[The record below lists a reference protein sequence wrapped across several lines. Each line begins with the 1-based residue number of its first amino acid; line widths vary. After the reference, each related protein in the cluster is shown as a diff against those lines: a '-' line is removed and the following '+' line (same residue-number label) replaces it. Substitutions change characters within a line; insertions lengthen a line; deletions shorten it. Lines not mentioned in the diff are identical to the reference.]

1 MTILLTY
8 DLGGTSLRYGL
19 YSTSERQLLM
29 RQVCPTPN
37 YQRSGTRQSVLLDQV
52 IDAMCHAAF
61 ALIAQS
67 GQRPEAVVAG
77 VPGPGNEEGLLLG
90 APTILGEQLSRP
102 YPFKA
107 RLSAAVGLP
116 TTVVN
121 DITAAGYRYACDGQK
136 DFCLISIGSGIG
148 AKLFLNSVPVLGASL
163 DAGELGHVKWSS
175 VPDAP
180 MCDCGEIGH
189 IGAYASGRG
198 VASLVQAQANKDPSG
213 FAASRLAG
221 TATNTMDIAQAF
233 ITGDHWTT
241 NCVETSLIPLAAG
254 LAATRSIVGVE
265 CYIVIGGFA
274 FAVGTPYLS
283 MLARQ
288 CNEHY
293 NWPGWGTAFQMGYV
307 DDDNGLVGAG
317 RYGEDRRNA

>member
-8 DLGGTSLRYGL
+8 DLGGTSLRCGL
-19 YSTSERQLLM
+19 YSTSERQILI

-37 YQRSGTRQSVLLDQV
+37 HQRSGTRQSVLLDQV

-61 ALIAQS
+61 ALMGQS
-67 GQRPEAVVAG
+67 GQMPEAVVAG
-77 VPGPGNEEGLLLG
+77 VPGPVNEEGLLLG

-136 DFCLISIGSGIG
+136 DFCSVSIGSGIG
-148 AKLFLNSVPVLGASL
+148 AKLFLNSISVLDVSF

-175 VPDAP
+175 APDAP

-198 VASLVQAQANKDPSG
+198 GASLVRAPANKDPLG

-221 TATNTMDIAQAF
+221 TATNTIDIPQAF
-233 ITGDHWTT
+233 ITGDPWTT

-265 CYIVIGGFA
+265 HYIVIGGFA
-274 FAVGTPYLS
+274 SAVGTPYLS
-283 MLARQ
+283 LLARQ
-288 CNEHY
+288 CR
-293 NWPGWGTAFQMGYV
+293 ALQLA
-307 DDDNGLVGAG
+307 GLGCRV
-317 RYGEDRRNA
+317 